1 MKKLIATAALIISI
15 FGTASSPLWAAKSN
29 WSNLNTL
36 KQGELI
42 RIVLND
48 ASSHEGAFR
57 IVNDEGITLRRA
69 RGEQSFARKDISRVY
84 IKSKDHEVRNIFI
97 GAAIGAALATPLAL
111 ANYRNEWWRS
121 TAWVWPVFVGPG
133 AVIGG
138 EVPTG
143 VWHEVYHA
151 RRH

>member
-1 MKKLIATAALIISI
+1 VKKLIATTALIISI
-15 FGTASSPLWAAKSN
+15 FETVSSPLWAAKSD
-29 WSNLNTL
+29 WSNLNTI
-36 KQGELI
+36 KQGQLI

-48 ASSHEGAFR
+48 TKTYDGAFR
-57 IVNDEGITLRRA
+57 VVNDEGITLRRA
-69 RGEQSFARKDISRVY
+69 RGEQSFARKDITRVY
-84 IKSKDHEVRNIFI
+84 IKSKNHLVRNIFI

-111 ANYRNEWWRS
+111 ANYRNEWWCS

-133 AVIGG
+133 AGIGAAI
-138 EVPTG
+138 PTG